1 MSHDSIV
8 PFTQDATFTFEV
20 HPGQA
25 LRLSVSN
32 NDGEID
38 VCTAPGSTVSIAA
51 TPKNGKGEH
60 DVDPK
65 EDFVVDHNGNHISV
79 RPNWQVGRT
88 ASDIAHKV
96 KTQLK
101 EGFRAEDWDFKKMRF
116 SGDAS
121 YDLQVTVPATL
132 ADGSTFSFRTS
143 SGDVKVAGIDASV
156 SVATASGDAHIE
168 RVNGKVSA
176 HSASGDMSLRQL
188 NGSVESNTASG
199 DISLSGGDVWT
210 ALRSVSGDISINDVT
225 MKNARVTTVSGT
237 VKVDATFNNAAE
249 YTFDSVSGDIR
260 LTTVLPASGAILS
273 FRSMSGDAHTAG
285 EWARGDSKRTWK
297 IGEAT
302 DGLKIAVKTVS
313 GDLDANG
320 TVSGDVDARQESMP
334 QHVKEES
341 SEDGE
346 AGEAQEAGAKAE
358 GGGPEITI
366 DADWDKAKG
375 WLKDIAHRVSKFVE
389 EIDTAGDDRY
399 KARTGENGAK
409 TEPITV
415 EPMEPDKP
423 MAQAFTATE
432 PLEPETPVTPEPPA
446 PPAAPTE
453 PITPPEPAKETTAQR
468 RLRLLEAVQR
478 GELTVDEALAQ
489 LDGDGSDES

>member
-20 HPGQA
+20 DPSQP
-25 LRLSVSN
+25 LRLTVSN

-38 VCTAPGSTVSIAA
+38 VRAAQGSTVSIAA
-51 TPKNGKGEH
+51 ASKNGKGGDEV
-60 DVDPK
+60 DVQ
-65 EDFVVDHNGNHISV
+65 EDFVVDHSGNHISV

-121 YDLQVTVPATL
+121 YDLRVTVPEAL
-132 ADGSTFSFRTS
+132 ADGSTLSFRTS
-143 SGDVKVAGIDASV
+143 SGDVKIAGIDGSV

-168 RVNGKVSA
+168 RITGKVSA
-176 HSASGDMSLRQL
+176 HSASGDMTLRQI

-199 DISLSGGDVWT
+199 DISLSGGDAWT

-260 LTTVLPASGAILS
+260 LTTALPASGATLS
-273 FRSMSGDAHTAG
+273 FRSMSGDADMGGGWT
-285 EWARGDSKRTWK
+285 RGDSKRTWK
-297 IGEAT
+297 IGEAS

-320 TVSGDVDARQESMP
+320 TVSGDIEGRHESMP

-346 AGEAQEAGAKAE
+346 AGEAQDAGAKTE
-358 GGGPEITI
+358 GSGPEITI
-366 DADWDKAKG
+366 DADWEKAKG

-389 EIDTAGDDRY
+389 EIDTAGDERY

-415 EPMEPDKP
+415 EPMEADKP

-432 PLEPETPVTPEPPA
+432 PLEPVTPATPEPPV

-453 PITPPEPAKETTAQR
+453 PISPPEPAQETTAQR
-468 RLRLLEAVQR
+468 RLRLLEAVKR

-489 LDGDGSDES
+489 LDGDGTDES